1 MNTMTVTDFKSHA
14 LKTINQVQTEHQMI
28 VLTKWGNPVAELRPF
43 KNKSDHPVPGKLSAT
58 LVAEEDIVTPFGDE
72 EWGAAQ

>member
-1 MNTMTVTDFKSHA
+1 MNTMTVSDFKSHA

-28 VLTKWGNPVAELRPF
+28 VLTKWGSPVAELRPF
-43 KNKSDHPVPGKLSAT
+43 QTKNEHPVPGKLSAA
-58 LVAEEDIVTPFGDE
+58 LVAEEDIITPFGDE